1 MLPTYS
7 STSHSRSLSAATVVR
22 ARYINKHI
30 FSPRSPVIS
39 ALTRTSGPLGLSA
52 FLPPQER
59 QVADLS
65 AKLPGTVDAQ
75 DTIPHLPLVAR
86 YQDGD
91 FSLRSVMGAAG
102 ERNVRAWVERVLQRY
117 RYVVGDTPA
126 KFEMLIRKEQVEYM
140 LNDIDSAGDVALI
153 CINDDVEKG
162 QEAGVAPLF
171 SAWQERRWPTP
182 AEWEMQ

>member
-1 MLPTYS
+1 M
-7 STSHSRSLSAATVVR
+7 
-22 ARYINKHI
+22 
-30 FSPRSPVIS
+30 IS
-39 ALTRTSGPLGLSA
+39 ALTRASGSLGVSA

-59 QVADLS
+59 RLTDLS
-65 AKLPGTVDAQ
+65 AKVPGVAQ

-86 YQDGD
+86 YEDGD

-102 ERNVRAWVERVLQRY
+102 ERNVRAWIERVLQRY

-140 LNDIDSAGDVALI
+140 LNNIDSAEDVALI

-162 QEAGVAPLF
+162 QDAAVAPLF
-171 SAWQERRWPTP
+171 REWQERRWPTP
-182 AEWEMQ
+182 AEWETQ